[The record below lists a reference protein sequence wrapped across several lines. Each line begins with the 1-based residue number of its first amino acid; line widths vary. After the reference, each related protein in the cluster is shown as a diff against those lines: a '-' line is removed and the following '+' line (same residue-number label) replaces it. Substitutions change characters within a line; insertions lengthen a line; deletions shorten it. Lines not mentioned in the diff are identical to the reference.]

1 MQMQYSQEEN
11 DERLPER
18 CGGFV
23 DDASEAVEA
32 VPGAAGGG
40 CFGGGASSGTS

>member
-1 MQMQYSQEEN
+1 MQINSQEEN

-18 CGGFV
+18 WGGF
-23 DDASEAVEA
+23 DDEAKEAVEA

-40 CFGGGASSGTS
+40 CFGGGASRGTS